1 MSANDLQWSFQGDD
15 RQCKV
20 IYNQLFISNYFKV
33 DQYSFDISTQ
43 KRQITNIILSSPSQY
58 FTYNGVNTYV
68 FIDKKKT
75 SDFFIDCANQ
85 SLLNIDEFSWISKNN
100 HRLCFFVW
108 MFIRATTMSTGHC
121 NTPFLRVPT
130 NIFPAEEPSPQF
142 NKHIYKEMPLLL
154 CPSSSA
160 ERRQAIIDFF
170 DLLGT
175 DILSKRNIL
184 ENIRHK
190 WSQINISNPL
200 GWADEKNQIQGE
212 TLLKKLRGLHKSC
225 ELLNSIGEQDAY
237 WGTLA
242 YFDCFVSHPDTR
254 EVLVGKLK
262 TAWNSKKNSLKDEER
277 KKDQFNF
284 KMDIGLHELL
294 DELVVL
300 RKTKSKNE
308 LVATI
313 IREAYEKAKNESG
326 G

>member
-1 MSANDLQWSFQGDD
+1 MAVNELQWSFQSND

-20 IYNQLFISNYFKV
+20 IYNQLFTSNCFKV

-43 KRQITNIILSSPSQY
+43 KRQITNIILSSPPQY
-58 FTYNGVNTYV
+58 ITYNGMNTHV

-75 SDFFIDCANQ
+75 SDFFIDCTNQ
-85 SLLNIDEFSWISKNN
+85 SLLDIEEFSWISKNN

-108 MFIRATTMSTGHC
+108 MFIRATSMSTGHC
-121 NTPFLRVPT
+121 NIPFNRMQT
-130 NIFPAEEPSPQF
+130 NIFPTEELNPQF
-142 NKHIYKEMPLLL
+142 NKHIYKEMTILQS
-154 CPSSSA
+154 PSSTA

-175 DILSKRNIL
+175 DIFSKRSIL
-184 ENIRHK
+184 ENIRQK
-190 WSQINISNPL
+190 WSQVNASNPID
-200 GWADEKNQIQGE
+200 WADEKNHVQGE
-212 TLLKKLRGLHKSC
+212 TLLNKLKSLRKNC
-225 ELLNSIGEQDAY
+225 EFLNAIGQPDAY

-262 TAWNSKKNSLKDEER
+262 AAWNSKKNSLKDEER

-308 LVATI
+308 LVESI
-313 IREAYEKAKNESG
+313 IRDAYENAKNDTGS
-326 G
+326 